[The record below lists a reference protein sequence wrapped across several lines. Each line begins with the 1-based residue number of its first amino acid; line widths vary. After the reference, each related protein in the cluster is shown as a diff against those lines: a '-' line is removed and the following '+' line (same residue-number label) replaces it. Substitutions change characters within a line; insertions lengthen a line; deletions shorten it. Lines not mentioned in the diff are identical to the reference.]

1 MIEALG
7 EKIKDNMDLISKD
20 SQIQG
25 VLRYKK
31 YLRVEGR
38 IDGDLIALEPG
49 EGSVLFIGPN
59 GIVNGNIYGC
69 EVIVEGTVRGEIQAR
84 HLLEIRSSGMVIG
97 DIQAKNLNIHHGGI
111 LQGRSVQP
119 PQRGS
124 SREAQEARYIFEPSP
139 VPTT

>member
-7 EKIKDNMDLISKD
+7 EKIKDYMDLISKD

-69 EVIVEGTVRGEIQAR
+69 EVIVEGTVRGEIQATR
-84 HLLEIRSSGMVIG
+84 KEGQGFFLKSRSNHRLPW
-97 DIQAKNLNIHHGGI
+97 QW
-111 LQGRSVQP
+111 
-119 PQRGS
+119 
-124 SREAQEARYIFEPSP
+124 
-139 VPTT
+139 